1 MVEMLEMMLMT
12 RMCISF
18 HLPPST
24 AALSLL
30 NIPPEYLN
38 ILPAPSPPA
47 LPNYMQ
53 FSHRIEWYICTENIW
68 IFWPVYSD
76 IFVQTKDRADSQ
88 LWTISSVAPLYVQCT
103 LCTLSIFHVHS
114 SHPEV
119 GVIFLPHWAII
130 GWRGLGPEVV
140 RRSILHH
147 TLGLLCTL
155 WGRHM
160 NIYASQSNQIY
171 HHILEYEII
180 LEFHKNL
187 SRFRFN

>member
-130 GWRGLGPEVV
+130 GWRGWDRKWWGDLYCITHWAYYAHSGGATWIYMQV
-140 RRSILHH
+140 RVIRYIIIFWNMRS
-147 TLGLLCTL
+147 
-155 WGRHM
+155 
-160 NIYASQSNQIY
+160 
-171 HHILEYEII
+171 
-180 LEFHKNL
+180 F
-187 SRFRFN
+187 